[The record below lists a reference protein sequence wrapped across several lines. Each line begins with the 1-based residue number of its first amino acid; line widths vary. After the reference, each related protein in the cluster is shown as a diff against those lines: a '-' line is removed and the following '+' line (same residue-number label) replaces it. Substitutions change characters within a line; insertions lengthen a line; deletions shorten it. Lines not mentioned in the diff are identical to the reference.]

1 MSNTA
6 TEVSINRHSNM
17 IEKDPYNYELQ
28 DVKQPNLLREFFE
41 YTEIP
46 KVCFN
51 FRRTPINMPEEIWI
65 TDTTFRDGQQS
76 REPYTVE

>member
-1 MSNTA
+1 MHIRILVYKIGGRAMSNTP
-6 TEVSINRHSNM
+6 TEVSINRHSNLL
-17 IEKDPYNYELQ
+17 EKDPYNYELQ

-51 FRRTPINMPEEIWI
+51 FK
-65 TDTTFRDGQQS
+65 DSD
-76 REPYTVE
+76 